1 MRSLN
6 YWCADRKPYYVT
18 AWAKSMKI
26 EQDATSRQA
35 KILIVDDNVR
45 DGEWLKGLLIRVG
58 HSNVQVINSVKLFL
72 SMSHSHSFDIIFF
85 DFRMFL
91 LERRSVTNILVRM
104 AEAACTPVLMVQRGE
119 DRDDVPGVDWKM
131 LFKPFDEDETAN
143 HAMAIIEAGVLR
155 GHLKNKNDL
164 LRECENSLALIINT
178 ISEGVIIANKAGR
191 IKTFSRVA
199 ERIFGYKAENVM
211 DRSIGKLFP
220 ETFDV
225 DDMTKRLIHLAKD
238 SSGTDFSPL
247 LGLHSNGEMLP
258 IDVFVSEA
266 SCGGSSLFVML
277 CRDATAR
284 RAEDILSGTTMDVS
298 ELRVVER
305 TSELMKANAKLK
317 TEINVRKKAEKE
329 LAAARDRAIE
339 TSRLKS
345 EFLANVSHEIRT
357 PLNGMLGMLS
367 ILAESDLQGEY
378 DDYVQTAY
386 RSGEILLNQ
395 INELLDFSKV
405 EAGKIDLEY
414 IAYDPSELVDN
425 VLQLFDE
432 QVASKQLSISKNIS
446 SCVPDQVMGDPW
458 RVRQII
464 INLLGNAIK
473 FTQQGG
479 VAVTL
484 KLVRE
489 GETHCVLRFEVSDTG
504 LGISVADQ
512 DRIFDSFTQA
522 DGSTTR
528 RFGGTGLGLTISKK
542 LVELMGGEM
551 GVESQLGEGS
561 TFWFTLSQGKQTSIG
576 DLQAADET
584 QEKTGVISTT
594 PGNELSHDECA
605 TQKRLRVLVVEDNEI
620 NQKVATK
627 MLMKLNSDVDVVGD
641 GAVALDAVK
650 AKHYDLVLMDCLMPV
665 MDGYECTHRI
675 RLYEKSINA
684 KKRLPIIA
692 MSANVRKKDQDKCYA
707 SGMDDFLSKPV
718 TLDAIRGVISKW
730 MCES

>member
-1 MRSLN
+1 
-6 YWCADRKPYYVT
+6 
-18 AWAKSMKI
+18 MKI
-26 EQDATSRQA
+26 KQGTGSRQA

-45 DGEWLKGLLIRVG
+45 ECEWLRGLLTRAG
-58 HSNVQVINSVKLFL
+58 YSNVQVVNSLKLFV
-72 SMSHSHSFDIIFF
+72 SKSATDRFDVIFF
-85 DFRMFL
+85 DFHLFVSDRDNMTK
-91 LERRSVTNILVRM
+91 RLVKM
-104 AEAACTPVLMVQRGE
+104 AEAACTPVLMVRREVESG
-119 DRDDVPGVDWKM
+119 DISGADWMM
-131 LFKPFDEDETAN
+131 LFKPFDEEVTVN
-143 HAMAIIEAGVLR
+143 HAMAIIETGVLR
-155 GHLKNKNDL
+155 GHLKKKNDL
-164 LRECENSLALIINT
+164 LLECENSLEIVVNNIA
-178 ISEGVIIANKAGR
+178 EGVIVTNEAGQVKA
-191 IKTFSRVA
+191 FSRVA
-199 ERIFGYKAENVM
+199 GRLFGYKVEDVIGENI
-211 DRSIGKLFP
+211 DKLFP
-220 ETFDV
+220 ERFGAEDISKLLT
-225 DDMTKRLIHLAKD
+225 RIAHQPPGAGL
-238 SSGTDFSPL
+238 SSCLS
-247 LGLHSNGEMLP
+247 LHRSGEMFP
-258 IDVFVSEA
+258 VDVFVTEA
-266 SCGGSSLFVML
+266 SCHGNRVFVMICRNTTVL
-277 CRDATAR
+277 CGGGDSKC
-284 RAEDILSGTTMDVS
+284 ETTDVL
-298 ELRVVER
+298 ELRAAER

-367 ILAESDLQGEY
+367 ILAESELQGEY

-432 QVASKQLSISKNIS
+432 QVASKKLDLSKNIS
-446 SCVPDQVMGDPW
+446 SDVPLQVMGDPW
-458 RVRQII
+458 RVRQVI
-464 INLLGNAIK
+464 INLIGNAIK

-479 VAVTL
+479 VGVTL
-484 KLVRE
+484 KRVRE
-489 GETHCVLRFEVSDTG
+489 AETHCVLRFEVSDTG
-504 LGISVADQ
+504 LGISAADQ

-551 GVESQLGEGS
+551 GVKSQLGEGS
-561 TFWFTLSQGKQTSIG
+561 TFWFTLSQGKQTSAV
-576 DLQAADET
+576 DLQPVAESEGETRLVNVASEDGSHSEYAA
-584 QEKTGVISTT
+584 
-594 PGNELSHDECA
+594 
-605 TQKRLRVLVVEDNEI
+605 QKKLRVLVVEDNEI

-627 MLMKLNSDVDVVGD
+627 MLMKLNSDVDVVSD
-641 GAVALDAVK
+641 GALALDAVK
-650 AKHYDLVLMDCLMPV
+650 TKHYDFVLMDCLMPV

-684 KKRLPIIA
+684 RTRLPIIA

-718 TLDAIRGVISKW
+718 TLDAIRRIISKW
-730 MCES
+730 MHEEP